1 MNLANLLARI
11 FYDISEPLL
20 APFRWIND
28 QFQESPRKRALIYG
42 LPAVLVGCIGLALI
56 TAAQI
61 RRERELLNF
70 YNQSTSRLDNQIA
83 EQITLLNASRQLIN
97 DNLSTKKAEQPE
109 GQAPTDRGTE
119 KTAAKPAAEEDPA
132 LKGLSPDQ
140 QEIVR
145 KIRTLQADQQTML
158 LKLISLDPVNQ
169 TYRFRY
175 ANSFGATDPMKQF
188 ELMRQLAPETN
199 PGFAD
204 AHFWLAT
211 NFMRARA
218 NTPNERR
225 LLTEKALLHAN
236 FCLNLDSAK
245 REARVIK
252 ANALFALGR
261 QQEAYTEFEQLF
273 KDEPEYFASLTQINK
288 SMRMEGRNRAVYE
301 DAAGRLENKL
311 RAVRDTDVDAWSRTL
326 RQIQLCYI
334 GSQNF
339 VELRRLLT
347 NEQVLA
353 KDNPLRKKAVDEIL
367 GNSLNAEAQQIV
379 RSDTA
384 GQRTEEILNL
394 LKQAHALA
402 PNDVQTKFQ
411 LAYLASTFPE
421 KAAEAKAIYDP
432 EQDPDIP
439 GQVLQVLG
447 NAEMQKRNYSLAIE
461 RYEQARLK
469 IPKDSDLLNNLAFAY
484 LVSDS
489 KNAERALF
497 LVDEA
502 IQLLPNSIE
511 TNEAASH
518 FHHTRGTALLA
529 LNRVSE
535 AAASFELALQFRP
548 NNPGILESLIKCYA
562 GRDEKQ
568 AAAFQKRLDAVLQQN
583 APKLP

>member
-1 MNLANLLARI
+1 MNLGNLLARV
-11 FYDISEPLL
+11 FYDISEPIL
-20 APFRWIND
+20 APFRWFND
-28 QFQESPRKRALIYG
+28 QFQESPRKRALFYG
-42 LPAVLVGCIGLALI
+42 LPAVLVGCAGLALI

-70 YNQSTSRLDNQIA
+70 YNQSTSRLDGEIA
-83 EQITLLNASRQLIN
+83 KQVTQLNASRQLIN
-97 DNLSTKKAEQPE
+97 NNALDSKPKDGEEPSQKGGNSE
-109 GQAPTDRGTE
+109 
-119 KTAAKPAAEEDPA
+119 KPAVEEDPA

-140 QEIVR
+140 KEIVR
-145 KIRTLQADQQTML
+145 KIRTLQTDLQTML

-175 ANSFGATDPMKQF
+175 ANSFASTDPMKQF

-204 AHFWLAT
+204 AHFWLAS
-211 NFMRARA
+211 NFMAARA

-225 LLTEKALLHAN
+225 LFTEKALLHAN
-236 FCLNLDSAK
+236 FCLNLDSGK
-245 REARVIK
+245 REARMIK
-252 ANALFALGR
+252 ANALYALGR
-261 QQEAYTEFEQLF
+261 QQEAYAEFEQLF
-273 KDEPEYFASLTQINK
+273 KDEPEFFASLVQINK

-301 DAAGRLENKL
+301 DAASRLENKL
-311 RAVRDTDVDAWSRTL
+311 RAVRETDVDAWSRTL

-353 KDNPLRKKAVDEIL
+353 QDSPLRKKAVDEIL
-367 GNSLNAEAQQIV
+367 GNSLNAEAQALV

-384 GQRTEEILNL
+384 GQRTGEILKL
-394 LKQAHALA
+394 LRQAFELS
-402 PNDVQTKFQ
+402 PDDVQTKYQ
-411 LAYLASTFPE
+411 LAYLATAFPE
-421 KAAEAKAIYDP
+421 TAVEAKAIYDP
-432 EQDPDIP
+432 EKDIDIP

-447 NAEMQKRNYSLAIE
+447 NAEMQRRNYSEAIE

-484 LVSDS
+484 LVADV

-502 IQLLPNSIE
+502 IQLLPNSLE

-518 FHHTRGTALLA
+518 FHHTRGSALLA

-535 AAASFELALQFRP
+535 AAASFEIALQYRP
-548 NNPGILESLIKCYA
+548 NNPGILESLVKCYT
-562 GRDEKQ
+562 GRDDKQ
-568 AAAFQKRLDAVLQQN
+568 AAAFQKRLDAANQQN
-583 APKLP
+583 PPK

>member
-1 MNLANLLARI
+1 MKPGNLLARV
-11 FYDISEPLL
+11 FYDISEPIL

-28 QFQESPRKRALIYG
+28 QFQESPRKRALFYG
-42 LPAVLVGCIGLALI
+42 LPAVLVGCAGLALI

-70 YNQSTSRLDNQIA
+70 YNQSTSRLDSEIA
-83 EQITLLNASRQLIN
+83 KQVTLLNASKQLIN
-97 DNLSTKKAEQPE
+97 DNPVDSKAKDGEEQSKKE
-109 GQAPTDRGTE
+109 GNSE
-119 KTAAKPAAEEDPA
+119 KPAAEEDPA
-132 LKGLSPDQ
+132 LKGFSPDQ
-140 QEIVR
+140 KDIVR
-145 KIRTLQADQQTML
+145 KIRTLQTDLQTML

-175 ANSFGATDPMKQF
+175 ANSFGSTDPMKQF

-199 PGFAD
+199 PGFSD
-204 AHFWLAT
+204 AHFWLAS
-211 NFMRARA
+211 NFMIARA

-225 LLTEKALLHAN
+225 LFTEKALLHAN
-236 FCLNLDSAK
+236 FCLNLDGGK
-245 REARVIK
+245 REARMIK
-252 ANALFALGR
+252 ANALYALGR
-261 QQEAYTEFEQLF
+261 QQEAYAEFEQLF
-273 KDEPEYFASLTQINK
+273 KDEPEFFASLVQINK

-301 DAAGRLENKL
+301 DAASRLENKL

-339 VELRRLLT
+339 VELRRLLA

-353 KDNPLRKKAVDEIL
+353 QDSPLRKKAVDEIL
-367 GNSLNAEAQQIV
+367 GNSLNAEAQAIV

-384 GQRTEEILNL
+384 GQKTAEILKL
-394 LKQAHALA
+394 LRQAYELS
-402 PNDVQTKFQ
+402 PNDVQTKYQ
-411 LAYLASTFPE
+411 LAYLPTAFPE
-421 KAAEAKAIYDP
+421 TSAEAKAIYDP
-432 EQDPDIP
+432 EKDIDIP

-447 NAEMQKRNYSLAIE
+447 NAEMQKRNYSQAIV
-461 RYEQARLK
+461 RYEQARIK

-484 LVSDS
+484 LVADV

-502 IQLLPNSIE
+502 IQLLPNSLE

-518 FHHTRGTALLA
+518 FHHTRGSALLA

-535 AAASFELALQFRP
+535 AAASFEIALQYRP
-548 NNPGILESLIKCYA
+548 NNPGILESLVKCYT
-562 GRDEKQ
+562 GRDDKQ
-568 AAAFQKRLDAVLQQN
+568 AAAFQKRLDAANQQN
-583 APKLP
+583 PPK

>member
-1 MNLANLLARI
+1 MKLGNLLARV
-11 FYDISEPLL
+11 FYDISEPIL

-28 QFQESPRKRALIYG
+28 QFQESPRKRALFYG
-42 LPAVLVGCIGLALI
+42 LPAVLVGCAGLALI

-70 YNQSTSRLDNQIA
+70 YNQSTSRLDSEISKQV
-83 EQITLLNASRQLIN
+83 TLLNASKQLIN
-97 DNLSTKKAEQPE
+97 DNPVESKAKEGEEQPKK
-109 GQAPTDRGTE
+109 DNNSE
-119 KTAAKPAAEEDPA
+119 KPSPDEDPA

-140 QEIVR
+140 KDIVR
-145 KIRTLQADQQTML
+145 KIRTLQTDLQTML

-175 ANSFGATDPMKQF
+175 ANSFGSTDPMKQF

-211 NFMRARA
+211 NFMMARA

-225 LLTEKALLHAN
+225 LFTEKALLHAN
-236 FCLNLDSAK
+236 FCLNLDSGK
-245 REARVIK
+245 REARMIK
-252 ANALFALGR
+252 ANALYALGR
-261 QQEAYTEFEQLF
+261 QQEAYAEFEQLF
-273 KDEPEYFASLTQINK
+273 KDEPEFFASLVQINK

-301 DAAGRLENKL
+301 DAASRLENKL
-311 RAVRDTDVDAWSRTL
+311 RAVRDTDVDAWNRTL

-339 VELRRLLT
+339 VELRRLLA

-353 KDNPLRKKAVDEIL
+353 QDSPLRKKAVDEIL
-367 GNSLNAEAQQIV
+367 GNSLNAEAQAIV
-379 RSDTA
+379 RSDSA
-384 GQRTEEILNL
+384 GQRTGEIIKL
-394 LKQAHALA
+394 LRQAYELS
-402 PNDVQTKFQ
+402 PNDVQTKYQ
-411 LAYLASTFPE
+411 LAYLPTAFPE
-421 KAAEAKAIYDP
+421 TSSDAKAIYDP
-432 EQDPDIP
+432 EKDIDIP

-447 NAEMQKRNYSLAIE
+447 NAEMQKRNYAQAIE
-461 RYEQARLK
+461 RYEQARIK
-469 IPKDSDLLNNLAFAY
+469 IPRDSDLLNNLAFAY
-484 LVSDS
+484 LVADS

-502 IQLLPNSIE
+502 IQALPNTLE

-518 FHHTRGTALLA
+518 FHHTRGSALLA

-535 AAASFELALQFRP
+535 AAASFEIALQYRP
-548 NNPGILESLIKCYA
+548 NNPGILESLVKCYT

-568 AAAFQKRLDAVLQQN
+568 AAAFQKRLDAAIQQN
-583 APKLP
+583 PPK

>member
-1 MNLANLLARI
+1 MNLANLLARV
-11 FYDISEPLL
+11 FYDISEPIL

-28 QFQESPRKRALIYG
+28 QFQESPRKRALVYG
-42 LPAVLVGCIGLALI
+42 LPAVLVGCVGLALI

-70 YNQSTSRLDNQIA
+70 YNQSTSRLDNEIA
-83 EQITLLNASRQLIN
+83 KQVTLLNASRQLIN
-97 DNLSTKKAEQPE
+97 DNPVEPKAEPAEQQTAK
-109 GQAPTDRGTE
+109 GDDKTKPT
-119 KTAAKPAAEEDPA
+119 PEEDPA

-140 QEIVR
+140 KEIVL
-145 KIRTLQADQQTML
+145 KIRTLQTDLQTML

-236 FCLNLDSAK
+236 FCLNLDSGK
-245 REARVIK
+245 REARMIK

-261 QQEAYTEFEQLF
+261 QQEAYAEFEQLF
-273 KDEPEYFASLTQINK
+273 QDEPEYFASLVQINK

-301 DAAGRLENKL
+301 DAASRLENKL
-311 RAVRDTDVDAWSRTL
+311 RAVRETDVDAWSRTL

-339 VELRRLLT
+339 VELRRLLA

-353 KDNPLRKKAVDEIL
+353 QDSPLRKKAVDEIL
-367 GNSLNAEAQQIV
+367 GNSLNAEAQAIV
-379 RSDTA
+379 RSDNA
-384 GQRTEEILNL
+384 AQRTAEVLKL
-394 LKQAHALA
+394 LKQSHELS
-402 PNDVQTKFQ
+402 PNDIQTKYQ
-411 LAYLASTFPE
+411 LAYLPTAFPE
-421 KAAEAKAIYDP
+421 TATEAKAIYDP
-432 EQDPDIP
+432 EKDPEIP

-447 NAEMQKRNYSLAIE
+447 NAEMQRRNYAEAIE

-502 IQLLPNSIE
+502 IQLLPTLLEN
-511 TNEAASH
+511 NEAASH

-548 NNPGILESLIKCYA
+548 DNAGILESLIKCYT

-568 AAAFQKRLDAVLQQN
+568 AAAFRKRLDAVLQQN
-583 APKLP
+583 PPKTP

>member
-1 MNLANLLARI
+1 MNLGNLLARV
-11 FYDISEPLL
+11 FYDISEPIL
-20 APFRWIND
+20 APFRWFND
-28 QFQESPRKRALIYG
+28 QFQESPRKRALFYG
-42 LPAVLVGCIGLALI
+42 LPAVLVGCAGLALI

-70 YNQSTSRLDNQIA
+70 YNQSTSRLDGEIA
-83 EQITLLNASRQLIN
+83 KQVTQLNASRQLIN
-97 DNLSTKKAEQPE
+97 NNALDSKPKDGEEPSQKGGNSE
-109 GQAPTDRGTE
+109 
-119 KTAAKPAAEEDPA
+119 KPAVEEDPA
-132 LKGLSPDQ
+132 LKGLSSDQ
-140 QEIVR
+140 KEIVR
-145 KIRTLQADQQTML
+145 KIRTLQTDLQTML

-175 ANSFGATDPMKQF
+175 ANSFASTDPMKQF

-204 AHFWLAT
+204 AHFWLAS
-211 NFMRARA
+211 NFMAARA

-225 LLTEKALLHAN
+225 LFTEKALLHAN
-236 FCLNLDSAK
+236 FCLNLDSGK
-245 REARVIK
+245 REARMIK
-252 ANALFALGR
+252 ANALYALGR
-261 QQEAYTEFEQLF
+261 QQEAYAEFEQLF
-273 KDEPEYFASLTQINK
+273 KDEPEFFASLVQINK

-301 DAAGRLENKL
+301 DAASRLENKL
-311 RAVRDTDVDAWSRTL
+311 RAVRETDVDAWSRTL

-353 KDNPLRKKAVDEIL
+353 QDSPLRKKAVDEIL
-367 GNSLNAEAQQIV
+367 GNSLNAEAQALV

-384 GQRTEEILNL
+384 GQRTGEILKL
-394 LKQAHALA
+394 LRQAFELS
-402 PNDVQTKFQ
+402 PDDVQTKYQ
-411 LAYLASTFPE
+411 LAYLATAFPE
-421 KAAEAKAIYDP
+421 TAVEAKAIYDP
-432 EQDPDIP
+432 EKDIDIP

-447 NAEMQKRNYSLAIE
+447 NAEMQRRNYSEAIE

-484 LVSDS
+484 LVADV

-502 IQLLPNSIE
+502 IQLLPNSLE

-518 FHHTRGTALLA
+518 FHHTRGSALLA

-535 AAASFELALQFRP
+535 AAASFEIALQYRP
-548 NNPGILESLIKCYA
+548 NNPGILESLVKCYT
-562 GRDEKQ
+562 GRDDKQ
-568 AAAFQKRLDAVLQQN
+568 AAAFQKRLDAANQQN
-583 APKLP
+583 PPK

>member
-1 MNLANLLARI
+1 MNLGNLLARV
-11 FYDISEPLL
+11 FYDISEPIL
-20 APFRWIND
+20 APFRWFND
-28 QFQESPRKRALIYG
+28 QFQESPRKRALFYG
-42 LPAVLVGCIGLALI
+42 LPAVLVGCAGLALI

-70 YNQSTSRLDNQIA
+70 YNQSTSRLDGEIA
-83 EQITLLNASRQLIN
+83 KQVTQLNASRQLIN
-97 DNLSTKKAEQPE
+97 NNTLDSKPKDGEEPSQKGGNSE
-109 GQAPTDRGTE
+109 
-119 KTAAKPAAEEDPA
+119 KPAVEEDPA
-132 LKGLSPDQ
+132 LKGLSSDQ
-140 QEIVR
+140 KEIVR
-145 KIRTLQADQQTML
+145 KIRTLQTDLQTML

-175 ANSFGATDPMKQF
+175 ANSFASTDPMKQF

-204 AHFWLAT
+204 AHFWLAS
-211 NFMRARA
+211 NFMAARA

-225 LLTEKALLHAN
+225 LFTEKALLHAN
-236 FCLNLDSAK
+236 FCLNLDSGK
-245 REARVIK
+245 REARMIK
-252 ANALFALGR
+252 ANALYALGR
-261 QQEAYTEFEQLF
+261 QQEAYAEFEQLF
-273 KDEPEYFASLTQINK
+273 KDEPEFFASLVQINK

-301 DAAGRLENKL
+301 DAASRLENKL
-311 RAVRDTDVDAWSRTL
+311 RAVRETDVDAWSRTL

-353 KDNPLRKKAVDEIL
+353 QDSPLRKKAVNEIL
-367 GNSLNAEAQQIV
+367 GNSLNAEAQALV

-384 GQRTEEILNL
+384 GQRTGEILKL
-394 LKQAHALA
+394 LRQAFELS
-402 PNDVQTKFQ
+402 PNDVQTKYQ
-411 LAYLASTFPE
+411 LAYLATAFPE
-421 KAAEAKAIYDP
+421 TAVEAKAIYDP
-432 EQDPDIP
+432 EKDIDIP

-447 NAEMQKRNYSLAIE
+447 NAEMQRRNYSEAIE

-484 LVSDS
+484 LVADV

-502 IQLLPNSIE
+502 IQLLPNSLE

-518 FHHTRGTALLA
+518 FHHTRGSALLA

-535 AAASFELALQFRP
+535 AAASFEIALQYRP
-548 NNPGILESLIKCYA
+548 NNPGILESLVKCYT
-562 GRDEKQ
+562 GRDDKQ
-568 AAAFQKRLDAVLQQN
+568 AAAFQKRLDAANQQN
-583 APKLP
+583 PPK